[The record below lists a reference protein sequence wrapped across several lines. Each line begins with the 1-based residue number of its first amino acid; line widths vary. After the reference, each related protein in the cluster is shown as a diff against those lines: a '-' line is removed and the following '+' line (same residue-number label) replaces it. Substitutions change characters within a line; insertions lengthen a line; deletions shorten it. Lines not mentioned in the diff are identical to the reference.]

1 MGAIY
6 TLTGSLEGTVLT
18 GAFGSILA
26 LTDSQI
32 TVTGSGFEER
42 FTLPKGNTFTDT
54 GTALVNNSFTE
65 IIAWGS
71 GANLIVQSA

>member
-6 TLTGSLEGTVLT
+6 TVTGSLDGTVLT

-32 TVTGSGFEER
+32 TVTGSGFEAR
-42 FTLPKGNTFTDT
+42 FTLPRGNTFTDT

-65 IIAWGS
+65 IIAWGES
-71 GANLIVQSA
+71 ANLVIQSA